1 MLFDFREIP
10 GKECYKLLVSTVT
23 PRPIA
28 WVVSQDAQG
37 VLNAAPFSFFNVF
50 SGDPAV
56 VAIGIGNRKPGQ
68 AKDSRANIR
77 ETGEFVVN
85 LVAEWNAEAM
95 NITGIE
101 FDPSIDELAQAG
113 LTPAPSTRVKPP
125 RIAESPVAMECE
137 LMQIIEVGEGG
148 LVLGRVLA
156 MHVQDEFVLDA
167 EKYYIDTPN
176 LRLLGRMHG
185 RGWYARTS
193 DLFDMPRIPV
203 ADWKMKAV
211 TATTRGENEP
221 R

>member
-28 WVVSQDAQG
+28 WVVSQDVNG
-37 VLNAAPFSFFNVF
+37 LLNAAPFSFFNAF
-50 SGDPAV
+50 SGDPPV
-56 VAIGIGNRKPGQ
+56 VAIGVGNRKPGQ
-68 AKDSRANIR
+68 AKDTGTNIR
-77 ETGEFVVN
+77 ETRQFVVN

-101 FDPSIDELAQAG
+101 FDPSVDELAQAG
-113 LTPAPSTRVKPP
+113 LTAVPSTLVKPP
-125 RIAESPVAMECE
+125 RIAESPVALECE
-137 LMQIIEVGEGG
+137 LMQIVDLGESG
-148 LVLGRVLA
+148 LVLGRVVA

-167 EKYYIDTPN
+167 TRHYIDTPKMK
-176 LRLLGRMHG
+176 LLGRMHG

-203 ADWKMKAV
+203 AEWKMKSVA
-211 TATTRGENEP
+211 ASGRGENEP
-221 R
+221 E